1 MSFSYD
7 FWRWDIPQLTI
18 DEIKEVNEQ
27 VNKSYLQL
35 EDPNDGAKNEDGT
48 YRKNIKPRQVLVGD
62 LTAPVYN
69 MIEKAM
75 RTCHFEFGYLTFP
88 LNRYDV
94 ALHNVYSSD
103 IKGHY
108 GAHTDASMSDIFETK
123 MTLLINLSEGMYEG
137 GDFICNQ
144 KEADFR
150 EPGTVMLFKSH
161 LFHEVKPVT
170 KGTRISLA
178 YFLNG
183 PKSN

>member
-35 EDPNDGAKNEDGT
+35 EDPNDGAKNEDGS

-123 MTLLINLSEGMYEG
+123 MTLLINLSEGVYEG
-137 GDFICNQ
+137 GDFIRNQ

-170 KGTRISLA
+170 KA
-178 YFLNG
+178 QE
-183 PKSN
+183 